1 MAPPDPESRLG
12 TLSML
17 LQEVGAELRA
27 RREPEHLFTAALVG
41 ALGAVAWGVAT
52 IASVPGAKMIPWWRH
67 PALAGAL
74 SCALFAAGVW
84 FKVKREHGLYVGL
97 RAEQARIAGLVAEL
111 AGVKQEDVPEG
122 LRTGSTAGAGYLSSA
137 GVIAASA
144 TAAIVFCVSVWL
156 A

>member
-12 TLSML
+12 ALSML

-27 RREPEHLFTAALVG
+27 RREPEHLYTAALVG

-52 IASVPGAKMIPWWRH
+52 IASVPGAKTIPWWRH

-74 SCALFAAGVW
+74 VCTIFAVAVW
-84 FKVKREHGLYVGL
+84 FKVRREHDQYIDL
-97 RAEQARIAGLVAEL
+97 RADQVRIAGLVGEVA
-111 AGVKQEDVPEG
+111 AVKQDELPAG
-122 LRTGSTAGAGYLSSA
+122 LRTGGKAGSGYLYSA
-137 GVIAASA
+137 AVIAASA
-144 TAAIVFCVSVWL
+144 VAAIYFCVSVWL